1 MSNRAQSRATV
12 PGAMMVLSVLSFGV
26 ACVVHGV
33 VA

>member
-1 MSNRAQSRATV
+1 MSNRAQSQVKV

-26 ACVVHGV
+26 AGVIHGV